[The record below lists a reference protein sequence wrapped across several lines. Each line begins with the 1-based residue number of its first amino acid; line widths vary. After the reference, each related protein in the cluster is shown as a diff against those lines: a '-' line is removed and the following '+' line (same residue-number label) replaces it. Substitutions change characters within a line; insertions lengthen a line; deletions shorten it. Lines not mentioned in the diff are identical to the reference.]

1 MNRAD
6 LFLTSDTSTDIGPN
20 MVTPSYEE
28 FLTKKQRADKPSGF
42 EAVGIN
48 AMLFPFQQAIVRWA
62 CRRGRAAIFADCG
75 LGKTGMQLEWAR
87 QVAEQASGKVLILA
101 PLAVAAQT
109 AREADKFGVVGVG
122 VVRDQL
128 ACEPFRICIANYEML
143 AHFDPAQFVGVVL
156 DESSIIKNFTGSIRN
171 AIIDAFRATPYRLAC
186 TATPAPNDYMELG
199 NHAEFVGAMTRTEML
214 SMFFCHDGGDT
225 SQWRLKGHAEGDFW
239 RWVCSWAA
247 MMRKPSDIGFSDDGF
262 ALPPIEFA
270 EHLVKADPLKAG
282 VLFEVD
288 SPSLEDRRRARKASI
303 NDRVAE
309 AAKLANAS
317 DEQWLIWCDLND
329 ESDALTEAIDGAV
342 EVKGSDDNEHKERAM
357 LDFAAGKVR
366 VLVTKPK
373 IAGFGMNFQSCRN
386 MAFVGLSDSYE
397 ALYQSVRR
405 CWRFGQRRD
414 VRVHI
419 ITATTEGAV
428 LDNVKRKERDAE
440 EMASRMV
447 EHMADITKAEILG
460 TKRTTMDYETK
471 DVSEAGWTMKLGDCV
486 ERVREIESNSV
497 GFSVFS
503 PPFASLYTYS
513 ASDRDM
519 GNCVDDEQFAEHF
532 SHLVPE
538 LFRVTKPGR
547 LLSFHCMNLPTSKAR
562 DGVIGIRDF
571 RGELIRI
578 FAAAGWIFHSEV
590 CIWKDPVTAMQR
602 TKALGLLHKQ
612 LKKDSCMSRQGIP
625 DYLVTMRKPGDNDDP
640 VTNTNDT
647 FPVSEWQQYA
657 SPVWMD
663 INPSDT
669 LQGSS
674 AREEADERHICP
686 LQLEVIRRALRLWSK
701 PGDLVLSPF
710 AGIGSEGYEAVKA
723 GRRFVGLELK
733 PSYFKQA
740 CANLRIAAQSGRQRS
755 LFGASEAV

>member
-1 MNRAD
+1 VTDYAT
-6 LFLTSDTSTDIGPN
+6 FLAA
-20 MVTPSYEE
+20 
-28 FLTKKQRADKPSGF
+28 KQRVDRPTGF
-42 EAVGIN
+42 DAVDVN
-48 AMLFPFQQAIVRWA
+48 RKLFPFQQAIVKWA

-87 QVAEQASGKVLILA
+87 QVVAHTGGRVLILA

-109 AREADKFGVVGVG
+109 KREAEKFGLSGVG
-122 VVRDQL
+122 VVRSQ
-128 ACEPFRICIANYEML
+128 AECESFAICVANYEML
-143 AHFDPAQFVGVVL
+143 AHFEPEQFAGVVL
-156 DESSIIKNFTGSIRN
+156 DESSIIKNFTGSLRN
-171 AIIDAFRATPYRLAC
+171 QIIDAFAATPFRLAC

-199 NHAEFVGAMTRTEML
+199 NHAEFVGSMTRVEML

-225 SQWRLKGHAEGDFW
+225 SQWRIKGHAERDFW
-239 RWVCSWAA
+239 KWVCSWSV
-247 MMRKPSDIGFSDDGF
+247 MLRKPSDIGFDDEGF
-262 ALPPIEFA
+262 ALPPIQFF

-282 VLFEVD
+282 VLFEVE
-288 SPSLEDRRRARKASI
+288 SPSLADRRNARRASI
-303 NDRVAE
+303 GDRVAK
-309 AAKLANAS
+309 AAELANANG
-317 DEQWLIWCDLND
+317 EQWLVWCDLND
-329 ESDALTEAIDGAV
+329 ESAALTAAIEGAV
-342 EVKGSDDNEHKERAM
+342 EVSGSDEPEHKERAM
-357 LDFAAGKVR
+357 LDFAAGKIR

-373 IAGFGMNFQSCRN
+373 IAGFGMNFQLCRN

-405 CWRFGQRRD
+405 CWRFGQAQE

-440 EMASRMV
+440 EMAARMV
-447 EHMADITKAEILG
+447 ANMADITKGAIAMTERTMNDYAE
-460 TKRTTMDYETK
+460 RS
-471 DVSEAGWTMKLGDCV
+471 VSEGLWRMELGDCV
-486 ERVREIESNSV
+486 EVLRREPSDSV

-519 GNCVDDEQFAEHF
+519 GNCESDEQFMQHF
-532 SHLVPE
+532 GFLVDE

-571 RGELIRI
+571 RGELIRC
-578 FAAAGWIFHSEV
+578 FAERGWIFHSEV

-625 DYLVTMRKPGDNDDP
+625 DYLVTMRKPGVNDDP
-640 VTNTNDT
+640 VSNTNET

-663 INPSDT
+663 INPSET
-669 LQGSS
+669 LQGAS
-674 AREEADERHICP
+674 AREEQDERHICP

-710 AGIGSEGYEAVKA
+710 GGIGSEGYEAVKA
-723 GRRFVGLELK
+723 GRRFLGVELK
-733 PSYFKQA
+733 ESYFKQA
-740 CANLRIAAQSGRQRS
+740 CANLRIASQQTRQRS
-755 LFGASEAV
+755 LFGAVEAAS

>member
-1 MNRAD
+1 MSS
-6 LFLTSDTSTDIGPN
+6 TS
-20 MVTPSYEE
+20 YAE
-28 FLTKKQRADKPSGF
+28 FLAQKQRVDRPTGF
-42 EAVGIN
+42 EPVN
-48 AMLFPFQQAIVRWA
+48 LNQKLFPFQQAIVTWA

-75 LGKTGMQLEWAR
+75 LGKTGMQLEWAD
-87 QVAEQASGKVLILA
+87 QVCGQTGGKVLILA

-109 AREADKFGVVGVG
+109 LREADKFEIGGVG
-122 VVRDQL
+122 VVRSQDE
-128 ACEPFRICIANYEML
+128 CGSFRICIANYEML
-143 AHFDPAQFVGVVL
+143 AHFDASAFVGVVL
-156 DESSIIKNFTGSIRN
+156 DESSIIKNFTGAIRN
-171 AIIDAFRATPYRLAC
+171 AIIDAFKQTPYRLAC

-225 SQWRLKGHAEGDFW
+225 SQWRLKGHAEADFW
-239 RWVCSWAA
+239 RWICSWSV
-247 MMRKPSDIGFSDDGF
+247 MMRKPSDIGFDDDGF
-262 ALPPIEFA
+262 ALPPIHFA

-303 NDRVAE
+303 DDRVAA
-309 AAKLANAS
+309 AAKLCAGN
-317 DEQWLIWCDLND
+317 DEQWLVWCDLND
-329 ESDALTEAIDGAV
+329 ESAKLTAAIDGAV
-342 EVKGSDDNEHKERAM
+342 EVKGSDDPEHKERAM

-373 IAGFGMNFQSCRN
+373 IAGFGMNFQACRN

-405 CWRFGQRRD
+405 CWRFGQKRD
-414 VRVHI
+414 VHVHI
-419 ITATTEGAV
+419 ITASTEGAV

-440 EMASRMV
+440 EMAARMV
-447 EHMADITKAEILG
+447 GATSDITKIAIQG
-460 TKRTTMDYETK
+460 TARTMSTYETA
-471 DVSEAGWTMKLGDCV
+471 DVTEGLWTMKLGDCV
-486 ERVREIESNSV
+486 ERIKDIADGSV

-513 ASDRDM
+513 PSDRDM
-519 GNCVDDEQFAEHF
+519 GNCVDDAQFMEHF
-532 SHLVPE
+532 QFLVKE
-538 LFRVTKPGR
+538 LYRVTKPGR

-571 RGELIRI
+571 RGELVRA
-578 FAAAGWIFHSEV
+578 FAAEGWIFHSEV

-625 DYLVTMRKPGDNDDP
+625 DYLVTMRKPGENDDP
-640 VTNTNDT
+640 VSNTNET

-669 LQGSS
+669 LQKES
-674 AREEADERHICP
+674 AREDDDERHICP

-701 PGDLVLSPF
+701 PGNLVLSPF

-733 PSYFKQA
+733 ASYFKQA
-740 CANLRIAAQSGRQRS
+740 CANLRVAAQSSRQRS
-755 LFGASEAV
+755 LFGSVEAAS

>member
-1 MNRAD
+1 VTDYAT
-6 LFLTSDTSTDIGPN
+6 FLAA
-20 MVTPSYEE
+20 
-28 FLTKKQRADKPSGF
+28 KQRVDRPTGF
-42 EAVGIN
+42 DAVDVNGK
-48 AMLFPFQQAIVRWA
+48 LFPFQQAIVKWA

-87 QVAEQASGKVLILA
+87 QVMAHTGGRVLILA

-109 AREADKFGVVGVG
+109 KREAEKFGLSGVG
-122 VVRDQL
+122 VVRSQ
-128 ACEPFRICIANYEML
+128 AECESFAICVANYEML
-143 AHFDPAQFVGVVL
+143 AHFDPSQFAGVAL
-156 DESSIIKNFTGSIRN
+156 DESSIIKNFTGSLRN
-171 AIIDAFRATPYRLAC
+171 QIIEAFAATPFRLAC

-199 NHAEFVGAMTRTEML
+199 NHAEFVGSMSRVEML

-225 SQWRLKGHAEGDFW
+225 SQWRIKGHAERDFW
-239 RWVCSWAA
+239 KWVCSWSV
-247 MMRKPSDIGFSDDGF
+247 MLRKPSDIGFADDGF
-262 ALPPIEFA
+262 ALPPIQFF

-282 VLFEVD
+282 VLFEVE
-288 SPSLEDRRRARKASI
+288 SPSLADRRNARRASI
-303 NDRVAE
+303 GDRVTKAAE
-309 AAKLANAS
+309 LANANG
-317 DEQWLIWCDLND
+317 EQWLVWCDLND
-329 ESDALTEAIDGAV
+329 ESEALTAAIEGAV
-342 EVKGSDDNEHKERAM
+342 EVSGSDDPEHKERAM
-357 LDFAAGKVR
+357 LDFAAGKIR

-405 CWRFGQRRD
+405 CWRFGQAQE

-440 EMASRMV
+440 ERGAIAMTERTMN
-447 EHMADITKAEILG
+447 DYAE
-460 TKRTTMDYETK
+460 RS
-471 DVSEAGWTMKLGDCV
+471 VSEGLWRMELGDCV
-486 ERVREIESNSV
+486 EVLRREPSDSV

-519 GNCVDDEQFAEHF
+519 GNCENDEQFMQHF
-532 SHLVPE
+532 GFLVDE

-571 RGELIRI
+571 RGDLIRC
-578 FAAAGWIFHSEV
+578 FAERGWIFHSEV

-625 DYLVTMRKPGDNDDP
+625 DYLVTMRKPGVNDDP
-640 VTNTNDT
+640 VSNTNET

-663 INPSDT
+663 INPSET
-669 LQGSS
+669 LQGAS
-674 AREEADERHICP
+674 AREEQDERHICP

-710 AGIGSEGYEAVKA
+710 GGIGSEGYEAVKA
-723 GRRFVGLELK
+723 GRRFLGVELK
-733 PSYFKQA
+733 ESYFKQA
-740 CANLRIAAQSGRQRS
+740 CANLRIASQQTRQRS
-755 LFGASEAV
+755 LFGAVEVAS

>member
-1 MNRAD
+1 MTDYAT
-6 LFLTSDTSTDIGPN
+6 FLAA
-20 MVTPSYEE
+20 
-28 FLTKKQRADKPSGF
+28 KQRVDRPTGF
-42 EAVGIN
+42 DAVDVNGK
-48 AMLFPFQQAIVRWA
+48 LFPFQQAIVKWA

-87 QVAEQASGKVLILA
+87 QVMAHTGGRVLILA

-109 AREADKFGVVGVG
+109 KREAEKFGLSGVG
-122 VVRDQL
+122 VVRSQ
-128 ACEPFRICIANYEML
+128 AECESFAICVANYEML
-143 AHFDPAQFVGVVL
+143 AHFDPSQFAGVAL
-156 DESSIIKNFTGSIRN
+156 DESSIIKNFTGSLRN
-171 AIIDAFRATPYRLAC
+171 QIIEAFAATPFRLAC

-199 NHAEFVGAMTRTEML
+199 NHAEFVGSMSRVEML

-225 SQWRLKGHAEGDFW
+225 SQWRIKGHAERDFW
-239 RWVCSWAA
+239 KWVCSWSV
-247 MMRKPSDIGFSDDGF
+247 MLRKPSDIGFADDGF
-262 ALPPIEFA
+262 ALPPIQFF

-282 VLFEVD
+282 VLFEVE
-288 SPSLEDRRRARKASI
+288 SPSLADRRNARRASI
-303 NDRVAE
+303 GDRVTKAAE
-309 AAKLANAS
+309 LANANG
-317 DEQWLIWCDLND
+317 EQWLVWCDLND
-329 ESDALTEAIDGAV
+329 ESEALTAAIEGAV
-342 EVKGSDDNEHKERAM
+342 EVSGSDDPEHKERAM
-357 LDFAAGKVR
+357 LDFAAGKIR

-405 CWRFGQRRD
+405 CWRFGQAQE

-440 EMASRMV
+440 ERGAIAMTERTMN
-447 EHMADITKAEILG
+447 DYAE
-460 TKRTTMDYETK
+460 RS
-471 DVSEAGWTMKLGDCV
+471 VSEGLWRMELGDCV
-486 ERVREIESNSV
+486 EVLRREPSDSV

-519 GNCVDDEQFAEHF
+519 GNCENDEQFMQHF
-532 SHLVPE
+532 GFLVDE

-571 RGELIRI
+571 RGDLIRC
-578 FAAAGWIFHSEV
+578 FAERGWIFHSEV

-625 DYLVTMRKPGDNDDP
+625 DYLVTMRKPGVNDDP
-640 VTNTNDT
+640 VSNTNET

-663 INPSDT
+663 INPSET
-669 LQGSS
+669 LQGAS
-674 AREEADERHICP
+674 AREEQDERHICP

-710 AGIGSEGYEAVKA
+710 GGIGSEGYEAVKA
-723 GRRFVGLELK
+723 GRRFLGVELK
-733 PSYFKQA
+733 ESYFKQA
-740 CANLRIAAQSGRQRS
+740 CANLRIASQQTRQRS
-755 LFGASEAV
+755 LFGAVEVAS

>member
-1 MNRAD
+1 VTDYAT
-6 LFLTSDTSTDIGPN
+6 FLAA
-20 MVTPSYEE
+20 
-28 FLTKKQRADKPSGF
+28 KQRVDRPTGF
-42 EAVGIN
+42 DAVDVNGK
-48 AMLFPFQQAIVRWA
+48 LFPFQQAIVKWA

-87 QVAEQASGKVLILA
+87 QVMAHTGGRVLILA

-109 AREADKFGVVGVG
+109 KREAEKFGLSGVG
-122 VVRDQL
+122 VVRSQ
-128 ACEPFRICIANYEML
+128 AECESFAICVANYEML
-143 AHFDPAQFVGVVL
+143 AHFDPSQFAGVAL
-156 DESSIIKNFTGSIRN
+156 DESSIIKNFTGSLRN
-171 AIIDAFRATPYRLAC
+171 QIIEAFAATPFRLAC

-199 NHAEFVGAMTRTEML
+199 NHAEFVGSMSRVEML

-225 SQWRLKGHAEGDFW
+225 SQWRIKGHAERDFW
-239 RWVCSWAA
+239 KWVCSWSV
-247 MMRKPSDIGFSDDGF
+247 MLRKPSDIGFADDGF
-262 ALPPIEFA
+262 ALPPIQFF

-282 VLFEVD
+282 VLFEVE
-288 SPSLEDRRRARKASI
+288 SPSLADRRNARRASI
-303 NDRVAE
+303 GDRVTKAAE
-309 AAKLANAS
+309 LANANG
-317 DEQWLIWCDLND
+317 EQWLVWCDLND
-329 ESDALTEAIDGAV
+329 ESEALTAAIEGAV
-342 EVKGSDDNEHKERAM
+342 EVSGSDDPEHKERAM
-357 LDFAAGKVR
+357 LDFAAGKIR

-405 CWRFGQRRD
+405 CWRFGQAQE

-440 EMASRMV
+440 EMAARMV
-447 EHMADITKAEILG
+447 ANMADITRGAIAMTERTMNDYAE
-460 TKRTTMDYETK
+460 RS
-471 DVSEAGWTMKLGDCV
+471 VSEGLWRMELGDCV
-486 ERVREIESNSV
+486 EVLRREPSDSV

-519 GNCVDDEQFAEHF
+519 GNCENDEQFMQHF
-532 SHLVPE
+532 GFLVDE

-571 RGELIRI
+571 RGDLIRC
-578 FAAAGWIFHSEV
+578 FAERGWIFHSEV

-625 DYLVTMRKPGDNDDP
+625 DYLVTMRKPGVNDDP
-640 VTNTNDT
+640 VSNTNET

-663 INPSDT
+663 INPSET
-669 LQGSS
+669 LQGAS
-674 AREEADERHICP
+674 AREEQDERHICP

-710 AGIGSEGYEAVKA
+710 GGIGSEGYEAVKA
-723 GRRFVGLELK
+723 GRRFLGVELK
-733 PSYFKQA
+733 ESYFKQA
-740 CANLRIAAQSGRQRS
+740 CANLRIASQQTRQRS
-755 LFGASEAV
+755 LFGAVEVAS

>member
-1 MNRAD
+1 MTDYAT
-6 LFLTSDTSTDIGPN
+6 FLAA
-20 MVTPSYEE
+20 
-28 FLTKKQRADKPSGF
+28 KQRVDRPTGF
-42 EAVGIN
+42 DAVDVNGK
-48 AMLFPFQQAIVRWA
+48 LFPFQQAIVKWA

-87 QVAEQASGKVLILA
+87 QVVAHTGGRVLILA

-109 AREADKFGVVGVG
+109 KREAEKFGLSGVG
-122 VVRDQL
+122 VVRSQ
-128 ACEPFRICIANYEML
+128 AECESFAICVANYEML
-143 AHFDPAQFVGVVL
+143 AHFEPEQFAGVVL
-156 DESSIIKNFTGSIRN
+156 DESSIIKNFTGSLRN
-171 AIIDAFRATPYRLAC
+171 QIIEAFAATPFRLAC

-199 NHAEFVGAMTRTEML
+199 NHAEFVGSMTRVEML

-225 SQWRLKGHAEGDFW
+225 SQWRIKGHAERDFW
-239 RWVCSWAA
+239 KWVCSWSV
-247 MMRKPSDIGFSDDGF
+247 MLRKPSDIGFADEGF
-262 ALPPIEFA
+262 ALPPIQFF

-282 VLFEVD
+282 VLFEVE
-288 SPSLEDRRRARKASI
+288 SPSLADRRNARRASI
-303 NDRVAE
+303 GDRVAK
-309 AAKLANAS
+309 AAELANANG
-317 DEQWLIWCDLND
+317 EQWLVWCDLND
-329 ESDALTEAIDGAV
+329 ESAALTAAIEGAV
-342 EVKGSDDNEHKERAM
+342 EVSGSDDPDHKERAM
-357 LDFAAGKVR
+357 LDFAAGKIR

-405 CWRFGQRRD
+405 CWRFGQAQE

-440 EMASRMV
+440 EMAARMV
-447 EHMADITKAEILG
+447 ANMADITKGAIAMTERTMNDYAE
-460 TKRTTMDYETK
+460 RS
-471 DVSEAGWTMKLGDCV
+471 VSEGLWRMELGDCV
-486 ERVREIESNSV
+486 EVLRREPSDSV

-519 GNCVDDEQFAEHF
+519 GNCESDEQFMQHF
-532 SHLVPE
+532 GFLVDE

-571 RGELIRI
+571 RGELIRC
-578 FAAAGWIFHSEV
+578 FADRGWIFHSEV

-625 DYLVTMRKPGDNDDP
+625 DYLVTMRKPGVNDDP
-640 VTNTNDT
+640 VSNTNET

-663 INPSDT
+663 INPSET
-669 LQGSS
+669 LQGAS
-674 AREEADERHICP
+674 AREEQDERHICP

-710 AGIGSEGYEAVKA
+710 GGIGSEGYEAVKA
-723 GRRFVGLELK
+723 GRRFLGVELK
-733 PSYFKQA
+733 ESYFKQA
-740 CANLRIAAQSGRQRS
+740 CANLRIASQQTRQRS
-755 LFGASEAV
+755 LFGAVEVAS